1 MSTAATG
8 ATRALARHIAGYAAG
23 ELDSDAQTIARQCIL
38 DWFAVTLPG
47 ADEPATRILI
57 DEFRDTSRGPCRI
70 AGEALS
76 LAPAEAALINGTA
89 SHALDYDDVN
99 ARMSGH
105 PTVAV
110 LPAALAVAQAE
121 KRSGAEVLRAFIAG
135 YETAAN
141 VGALLAPSHYL
152 LGFHATGTI
161 GTFGAAAAAGLLMR
175 LDEERMCAALGL
187 AATQAAGLKSMFGT
201 MAKPFHAGKAAANGV
216 LAARLAARGFSAHPD
231 ALETAQGFIA
241 TQSRE
246 KLPET
251 IQLPPRGS
259 EMHNNLFKYH
269 AACYL
274 THSTIEAVSMLRE
287 TEGLEPGAVEHIELH
302 VPAAHLGVCNI
313 EEPKTGLETKFSLR
327 HTAALALAGEDTA
340 AIGTYSDELAHA
352 PNLAA
357 LRRITDVIPDL
368 EPGMISRAVIRLKSG
383 RTVERQH
390 DTAMPDHNLHRQQA
404 RLTAKF
410 HSLADPILGEERAA
424 ALAGQIGN
432 IQDMPAIDGLM
443 QSCAARGESQHV

>member
-1 MSTAATG
+1 MNTNTAG
-8 ATRALARHIAGYAAG
+8 PTRALARHIVGYAAG
-23 ELDSDAQTIARQCIL
+23 ELDTDAQTIARQCIL

-47 ADEPATRILI
+47 VHEPAARILI

-76 LAPAEAALINGTA
+76 FAPMDAALVNGTA

-105 PTVAV
+105 PTVAI
-110 LPAALAVAQAE
+110 LPAALAVAQLE

-141 VGALLAPSHYL
+141 IGALLAPSHYL

-161 GTFGAAAAAGLLMR
+161 GAFGAAAAAGLLMR
-175 LDEERMCAALGL
+175 LDEEQICVALSL

-201 MAKPFHAGKAAANGV
+201 MVKPFHAGKAAANGV
-216 LAARLAARGFSAHPD
+216 LAARLAARGFSAPLD

-246 KLPET
+246 QRPET

-259 EMHNNLFKYH
+259 EMRNNLFKYH

-274 THSTIEAVSMLRE
+274 THSVIEAVHMLRE

-302 VPAAHLGVCNI
+302 VPASHLDVCNI

-327 HTAALALAGEDTA
+327 HTAALALAGKDTA
-340 AIGTYSDELAHA
+340 AIGTYSNELACDPA
-352 PNLAA
+352 LVA
-357 LRRITDVIPDL
+357 LRHITAVIPDI
-368 EPGMISRAVIRLKSG
+368 EPGMVSRAVIRLKSG
-383 RTVERQH
+383 RTVEKQH
-390 DTAMPDHNLHRQQA
+390 DTALPDNNLHRQQE

-410 HSLADPILGEERAA
+410 HSLADPFLGESQAA
-424 ALAGQIGN
+424 TLAGAIGK
-432 IQDMPAIDGLM
+432 IQDMPTIDGLM
-443 QSCAARGESQHV
+443 HSYAARGKNQHV